1 MDPVVHF
8 EMPFDDQERVV
19 RYYQS
24 AFGWGMQALGEE
36 MGNYILVTAAESD
49 EQGCPKENGRINGG
63 FFPKRPDWPAQFPN
77 VVIAVDDVRAAMA
90 KVRDAGGEV
99 LGDPME
105 IPGVGQYV
113 SFFDTEK
120 NRVAILQPIPP
131 SPQSAKPAGDS
142 SRRARSGAKKTRSG
156 VAKKKT
162 SGGTKK
168 ATSKASKKKKA
179 RSRR

>member
-19 RYYQS
+19 KFYQS

-77 VVIAVDDVRAAMA
+77 IVIAVDDVRAAMA
-90 KVRDAGGEV
+90 KVADAGGEV

-131 SPQSAKPAGDS
+131 PPQAANPAGGS
-142 SRRARSGAKKTRSG
+142 ARSARSAKKTRSG
-156 VAKKKT
+156 AAKKKT
-162 SGGTKK
+162 RAAAKK
-168 ATSKASKKKKA
+168 TGSKASKKKKA